1 MKPERGISRID
12 QPSTRT
18 FGWYVRLNRSGKAHA
33 KWFSDARNCGKR
45 KARVAARAFRD
56 EMFKANGVPTKW
68 GKR

>member
-1 MKPERGISRID
+1 M
-12 QPSTRT
+12 
-18 FGWYVRLNRSGKAHA
+18 RLNRSGKAHA
-33 KWFSDARNCGKR
+33 KWFSDARNGGKR